1 VTAIILGCLSA
12 LWLGVLTALS
22 PCPMA
27 TNIAAIS
34 FVGRRVGNAWRV
46 LLAGLLYTLGRTL
59 AYVVLGSL
67 VVASVLSKHA
77 ASEFV
82 QGFMNQVLGPILIV
96 AGMFLVELITISF
109 TGRGVSDK
117 MRERVERWGVWG
129 AALLGVVFALSFCP
143 ISAFLFFTSLLTLA
157 ARTGSTFL
165 VPALF
170 GVGTAL
176 PVVAFSVVI
185 ALSAK
190 AVGGAFKRVS
200 QFEWWA
206 RRATG
211 VIFILVGIY
220 YSLAYIWGVT
230 L

>member
-1 VTAIILGCLSA
+1 MTALILGSLSA
-12 LWLGVLTALS
+12 LWLGILTAVS

-34 FVGRRVGNAWRV
+34 FVGRRVGSTGRV
-46 LLAGLLYTLGRTL
+46 LLAGLLYALGRTL
-59 AYVVLGSL
+59 AYVALGAL
-67 VVASVLSKHA
+67 IVASVLSKHA

-82 QGFMNQVLGPILIV
+82 QGFMNQVLGPVLIV
-96 AGMFLVELITISF
+96 AGMFLVELLAFSF
-109 TGRGVSDK
+109 SGGGLSDRMK
-117 MRERVERWGVWG
+117 ERVERLGVWG

-143 ISAFLFFTSLLTLA
+143 VSAALFFGSLLALSA
-157 ARTGSTFL
+157 KTGSAFL

-176 PVVAFSVVI
+176 PVVVFSIVI

-190 AVGGAFKRVS
+190 AVGGAFERVS

-211 VIFILVGIY
+211 VVFILVGIY
-220 YSLAYIWGVT
+220 FSLVYIWGWT
-230 L
+230 W

>member
-1 VTAIILGCLSA
+1 VTAIILGSLSA
-12 LWLGVLTALS
+12 LWLGILTAVS

-34 FVGRRVGNAWRV
+34 FVGRRVGSSKRV

-59 AYVVLGSL
+59 AYVVLGAL

-82 QGFMNQVLGPILIV
+82 QGFMNRLLGPVLIV
-96 AGMFLVELITISF
+96 AGMFLVELVTLNLG
-109 TGRGVSDK
+109 GRGVTERMK
-117 MRERVERWGVWG
+117 ERVERWGVWG

-143 ISAFLFFTSLLTLA
+143 VSAALFFTSLVALSSK
-157 ARTGSTFL
+157 TGSMFL

-176 PVVAFSVVI
+176 PVVVFSIVI
-185 ALSAK
+185 AVSAK

-211 VIFILVGIY
+211 VVFMLVGIY
-220 YSLAYIWGVT
+220 YSLVYIWGVA

>member
-1 VTAIILGCLSA
+1 MTTLLLGSLSA
-12 LWLGVLTALS
+12 LWLGILTALS

-34 FVGRRVGNAWRV
+34 FVGRRVGSSRRV

-59 AYVVLGSL
+59 AYTVLGAL

-82 QGFMNQVLGPILIV
+82 QGFMNQVLGPVLII
-96 AGMFLVELITISF
+96 AGMFLVEFITISF
-109 TGRGVSDK
+109 SGGGVSERLK
-117 MRERVERWGVWG
+117 ERVERWGVWG

-143 ISAFLFFTSLLTLA
+143 VSAALFFTSLVALSA
-157 ARTGSTFL
+157 KTGSVFL

-170 GVGTAL
+170 GLGTAL
-176 PVVAFSVVI
+176 PVVVFSIVI
-185 ALSAK
+185 AVSAK

-211 VIFILVGIY
+211 VVFILVGIY
-220 YSLAYIWGVT
+220 YSLVYIWGLT
-230 L
+230 W

>member
-1 VTAIILGCLSA
+1 MTAIILGGLSA
-12 LWLGVLTALS
+12 LWLGVLTDVS

-34 FVGRRVGNAWRV
+34 FVGRRVGSSRRV

-59 AYVVLGSL
+59 AYVVLGAL

-82 QGFMNQVLGPILIV
+82 QGFMNRLLGPVLIV
-96 AGMFLVELITISF
+96 AGMFLVELITLNFGGGGISD
-109 TGRGVSDK
+109 R
-117 MRERVERWGVWG
+117 MRERVERLGLLG
-129 AALLGVVFALSFCP
+129 AALLGVVFALAFCP
-143 ISAFLFFTSLLTLA
+143 ISAFLFFTSLIALSA
-157 ARTGSTFL
+157 KTGSMFL
-165 VPALF
+165 VPTLF

-176 PVVAFSVVI
+176 PVVVFSVVI
-185 ALSAK
+185 AVSAK

-211 VIFILVGIY
+211 VVFILVGIY
-220 YSLAYIWGVT
+220 YSLVYIWGVT
-230 L
+230 F

>member
-1 VTAIILGCLSA
+1 VTAIILGGLSA
-12 LWLGVLTALS
+12 LWLGILTAVS

-34 FVGRRVGNAWRV
+34 FVGRRVGSSRRV

-59 AYVVLGSL
+59 AYVVLGAL

-82 QGFMNQVLGPILIV
+82 QGFMNRLLGPVLIV
-96 AGMFLVELITISF
+96 AGMFLVELITLDLGGGGISD
-109 TGRGVSDK
+109 RMK
-117 MRERVERWGVWG
+117 ERVERLGVWG
-129 AALLGVVFALSFCP
+129 AALLGVVFALAFCP
-143 ISAFLFFTSLLTLA
+143 VSAALFFTSLIALSA
-157 ARTGSTFL
+157 KTGSMFL
-165 VPALF
+165 VPTLF

-176 PVVAFSVVI
+176 PVVVFSVVI
-185 ALSAK
+185 AVSAK

-206 RRATG
+206 RRVTG
-211 VIFILVGIY
+211 GVFIMVGIY
-220 YSLAYIWGVT
+220 YSLVYIWGGT